1 MRKNAVLINFGYGN
15 FNRLIFFLKRLG
27 YEVSIKNIDDSFDSA
42 DLLLIPGIGN
52 SNCFNNINQK
62 SDIYKYILAHEKH
75 QNTILGICL
84 GMHLMCNLNKEANF
98 SMRGFNIFPY
108 NVHKLTP
115 EKNYRIPRIGWYE
128 TYFNGKTKLE
138 NLKLYYSHSFY
149 VDNKKMRDTIMFT
162 KHNKKVIP
170 AVIKN
175 NNIIGVQFHPELS
188 GDSGAEIFK
197 ELMKE

>member
-1 MRKNAVLINFGYGN
+1 M
-15 FNRLIFFLKRLG
+15 
-27 YEVSIKNIDDSFDSA
+27 S
-42 DLLLIPGIGN
+42 
-52 SNCFNNINQK
+52 
-62 SDIYKYILAHEKH
+62 
-75 QNTILGICL
+75 
-84 GMHLMCNLNKEANF
+84 LN
-98 SMRGFNIFPY
+98 
-108 NVHKLTP
+108 KLTP

-188 GDSGAEIFK
+188 GDIGAEIFK
-197 ELMKE
+197 ELMKG